1 MTSEPRPSASTLPA
15 VVNFGANVT
24 FTPTAQYEPRSES
37 DVLAIL
43 ASHRGQRIHAGG
55 RLHSWSEAP
64 VADDVYINLRHL
76 NQVSLTCDER
86 GPIATIGAGCQVKQA
101 LATLDEHGLTL
112 PAVGLISEQ
121 TLIGAAATGT
131 HGSGRHCL
139 SHYVDRVRI
148 AHYDAITQEPVV
160 TEVAAGDDLAAARC
174 SLGLLGIIVAVVL
187 RPRPQYRVEEFL
199 SILPQL
205 DSVLALEKTWP
216 LQQFFYLP
224 WVDQFLTQSRRE
236 TESARSWLAPL
247 YRLYWFLVIDLGLH
261 LVLTT
266 IVQTFRSSAAA
277 KFFFR
282 RIALATLIRRW
293 HVVDKSQAM
302 LIMEHELFR
311 HIEMEVFVRRS
322 HLPAALELTKAAIRL
337 FDDERNLTEADRALL
352 TTAGW
357 DNSAGQ
363 TRPRYTHHYPVCIR
377 RVLPDQTLLSMSSGG
392 DEDFYALSFI
402 SYALPA
408 EREGFYAFCQLLG
421 PALVRQFAA
430 RCHWGKYAPVTAEQ
444 VAATYLELPRFVA
457 VCQKFDPTA
466 SFTNRWLRE
475 VLRLNTAD

>member
-1 MTSEPRPSASTLPA
+1 
-15 VVNFGANVT
+15 
-24 FTPTAQYEPRSES
+24 
-37 DVLAIL
+37 L
-43 ASHRGQRIHAGG
+43 ASHAGQRIHAGG

-64 VADDVYINLRHL
+64 AADDVYINLRHL

-86 GPIATIGAGCQVKQA
+86 GPVATLGAGCQVKQA
-101 LATLDEHGLTL
+101 LQTLDEHGLTL

-121 TLIGAAATGT
+121 TLVGAAATGT

-139 SHYVDRVRI
+139 SHYVDRVRV
-148 AHYDAITQEPVV
+148 AHYDARSREPVI

-174 SLGLLGIIVAVVL
+174 SLGLLGIIVTVVV
-187 RPRPQYRVEEFL
+187 RPRPQYRVQEFL

-205 DSVLALEKTWP
+205 EAVLKLEKTWP

-224 WVDQFLTQSRRE
+224 WADQFLTQSRRE
-236 TESARSWLAPL
+236 TEASRSWLAPL

-266 IVQTFRSSAAA
+266 IVQTFRSAAAA

-282 RIALATLIRRW
+282 HIALATLIRRW

-337 FDDERNLTEADRALL
+337 FDDEQNLTEADRTLL
-352 TTAGW
+352 AAAGW
-357 DNSAGQ
+357 DNSAGPS
-363 TRPRYTHHYPVCIR
+363 RPRYTHHYPVCVR
-377 RVLPDQTLLSMSSGG
+377 RVLPDQTLISMCSGG

-402 SYALPA
+402 SYALPN
-408 EREGFYAFCQLLG
+408 EREGFYAFCQFLG
-421 PALVRQFAA
+421 PTLVRQFAA
-430 RCHWGKYAPVTAEQ
+430 RCHWGKYAPVTADQ
-444 VAATYLELPRFVA
+444 VAATYPELPRFLA
-457 VCQKFDPTA
+457 VCQKFDPPA
-466 SFTNRWLRE
+466 SFSNRWLRE